1 MNFIKHAIWKC
12 ESQKWFFSK
21 CEFCENWESWVW
33 YLDEMRI
40 FGFAPVVQSC
50 YINKC
55 HFERFYNCSW
65 SPSIVLWER
74 LLWSWSW
81 CVILFYKLAPFE
93 SNFGKIRALHGK
105 EMTFSSHQLPTV
117 CENTDDCCFLKTFL
131 MIFRLHSL
139 IYGSIRKSKLAKLS
153 PDSIYSMP
161 SQNCSSFRKYRG
173 EKFAELLRRRSS
185 NRMTL

>member
-1 MNFIKHAIWKC
+1 
-12 ESQKWFFSK
+12 
-21 CEFCENWESWVW
+21 
-33 YLDEMRI
+33 MRI

-173 EKFAELLRRRSS
+173 EKFC
-185 NRMTL
+185 TLGETLTFYPKIQWNLMIEKFEFFKKRAL